1 MFRKAQAAKIGGK
14 FLSYGE
20 SGSGKSTF
28 QLTFPKVACI
38 DSETGVSHYE
48 GREITLNNGNKYN
61 NLLMVDNTSDLDE
74 LEEDLDC
81 FINGDYEGEIET
93 LSIDSETKFYNTL
106 QVGAQEVEERRAR
119 KKGGDVDD
127 AGISVKQW
135 GRIKIINMK
144 LQQAKIDLSSKGTQ
158 EVEER
163 RARKKGG
170 DVDDAGISV
179 KQWGRIKIINMKL
192 QQAKIDLSSK
202 GTHVVS
208 VAQEVEIKDDDG
220 KKVIG
225 YKPDMHKSVKFDYDT
240 ILRHYTKKDKDGN
253 VTFWVE
259 VIKDRTGVTKVGQ
272 QIENPCFDIWKDYYD
287 KMNGLETNKTSYKKD
302 LATSTES
309 MVDEADKAEVLAGE
323 WKELMKRLKDDK
335 NMDAISKVNTLI
347 KDKKIDVKK
356 IDMQPVNVLTELV
369 DFTKLQIA

>member
-1 MFRKAQAAKIGGK
+1 MSFRKARATKIGGK

-38 DSETGVSHYE
+38 DSETGIAHYE
-48 GREITLNNGNKYN
+48 GKDIELNNGKTYN
-61 NLLMVDNTSDLDE
+61 NLVMVDNTSDLDE
-74 LEEDLDC
+74 LESDLDD
-81 FINGDYEGEIET
+81 FINGEYDGQIET
-93 LSIDSETKFYNTL
+93 LSIDSETKFYNTM
-106 QVGAQEVEERRAR
+106 QIGA
-119 KKGGDVDD
+119 
-127 AGISVKQW
+127 
-135 GRIKIINMK
+135 
-144 LQQAKIDLSSKGTQ
+144 T

-208 VAQEVEIKDDDG
+208 VAQEIELKDDDG

-240 ILRHYTKKDKDGN
+240 ILRHYTKKEKDGS
-253 VTFWVE
+253 VSFWAE
-259 VIKDRTGVTKVGQ
+259 VIKDRTNVTKVGQ

-287 KMNGLETNKTSYKKD
+287 SMNGLETNTTSYKND
-302 LATSTES
+302 LKTSTES
-309 MVDEADKAEVLAGE
+309 MIDQADKSEALAAELKDILKTFKDKDTLLKVNKLMKDKGVSI
-323 WKELMKRLKDDK
+323 KELE
-335 NMDAISKVNTLI
+335 
-347 KDKKIDVKK
+347 
-356 IDMQPVNVLTELV
+356 MQTPEVLTELI
-369 DFTKLQIA
+369 DFAKLQLA

>member
-1 MFRKAQAAKIGGK
+1 MFRKAKAAKIGGK

-38 DSETGVSHYE
+38 DSETGIAHYE
-48 GREITLNNGNKYN
+48 GKDIELNNGKTYN
-61 NLLMVDNTSDLDE
+61 NLVMVDNTSDLDE
-74 LEEDLDC
+74 LESDLDD
-81 FINGDYEGEIET
+81 FINGEYDGQIET
-93 LSIDSETKFYNTL
+93 LSIDSETKFYNTM
-106 QVGAQEVEERRAR
+106 QIGA
-119 KKGGDVDD
+119 
-127 AGISVKQW
+127 
-135 GRIKIINMK
+135 
-144 LQQAKIDLSSKGTQ
+144 T

-208 VAQEVEIKDDDG
+208 VAQEIELKDDDG

-240 ILRHYTKKDKDGN
+240 ILRHYTKKEKDGS
-253 VTFWVE
+253 VSFWAE
-259 VIKDRTGVTKVGQ
+259 VIKDRTNVTKVGQ

-287 KMNGLETNKTSYKKD
+287 SMNGLETNTTSYKND
-302 LATSTES
+302 LKTSTES
-309 MVDEADKAEVLAGE
+309 MIDQADKSEALAAELKDILKTFKDKDTLLKVNKLMKDKGVSI
-323 WKELMKRLKDDK
+323 KELE
-335 NMDAISKVNTLI
+335 
-347 KDKKIDVKK
+347 
-356 IDMQPVNVLTELV
+356 MQTPEVLTELI
-369 DFTKLQIA
+369 DFAKLQLA

>member
-1 MFRKAQAAKIGGK
+1 MSFRKAKAAKIGGK

-38 DSETGVSHYE
+38 DSETGIAHYE
-48 GREITLNNGNKYN
+48 GRDITLNNGKTYN
-61 NLLMVDNTSDLDE
+61 NLVMVDNTSDLDE
-74 LEEDLDC
+74 LESDLDD
-81 FINGDYEGEIET
+81 FINGEYDGQIET
-93 LSIDSETKFYNTL
+93 LSIDSETKFYNTM
-106 QVGAQEVEERRAR
+106 QIGA
-119 KKGGDVDD
+119 
-127 AGISVKQW
+127 
-135 GRIKIINMK
+135 
-144 LQQAKIDLSSKGTQ
+144 T

-208 VAQEVEIKDDDG
+208 VAQEIELKDDDG

-253 VTFWVE
+253 VSFWAE
-259 VIKDRTGVTKVGQ
+259 VIKDRTNVTKVGQ

-287 KMNGLETNKTSYKKD
+287 SMNGLETNATSYKND
-302 LATSTES
+302 LKTSTES
-309 MVDEADKAEVLAGE
+309 MIDQADKSEALAAEFKDILKTFKDKDALLKVNKLMKDKGVSI
-323 WKELMKRLKDDK
+323 KELE
-335 NMDAISKVNTLI
+335 
-347 KDKKIDVKK
+347 
-356 IDMQPVNVLTELV
+356 MQTPEVLTELI
-369 DFTKLQIA
+369 DFAKLQLA

>member
-1 MFRKAQAAKIGGK
+1 MGFRTARSAKIGGK

-38 DSETGVSHYE
+38 DSETGVAHYE
-48 GREITLNNGNKYN
+48 GREIVLNNGNKYN

-74 LEEDLDC
+74 LEEDLNA
-81 FINGDYEGEIET
+81 FIDGEYDGQIET
-93 LSIDSETKFYNTL
+93 LSIDSESKFYSTM
-106 QVGAQEVEERRAR
+106 QIGA
-119 KKGGDVDD
+119 
-127 AGISVKQW
+127 
-135 GRIKIINMK
+135 
-144 LQQAKIDLSSKGTQ
+144 T

-220 KKVIG
+220 KRIIG

-240 ILRHYTKKDKDGN
+240 ILRHYTKKDKEGN
-253 VTFWVE
+253 VTFWAE

-272 QIENPCFDIWKDYYD
+272 QIENPCFDIWSDYYAQ
-287 KMNGLETNKTSYKKD
+287 MNGLETNKTNYKKD
-302 LATSTES
+302 LKTSTES
-309 MVDEADKAEVLAGE
+309 MVDDADKAEALANE
-323 WKELMKRLKDDK
+323 WKELMKEVKELK
-335 NMDAISKVNTLI
+335 NMDAISKINSLI
-347 KDKKIDVKK
+347 KDKKIDIKK
-356 IDMQPVNVLTELV
+356 LELQTVETLTELV
-369 DFTKLQIA
+369 DFTKLQIS

>member
-1 MFRKAQAAKIGGK
+1 MFRKAKSAKIGGK

-38 DSETGVSHYE
+38 DSETGVAHYE
-48 GREITLNNGNKYN
+48 GREIELNNGNKYN

-74 LEEDLDC
+74 LEEDLDT
-81 FINGDYEGEIET
+81 FLDGEYDGQIET
-93 LSIDSETKFYNTL
+93 LSIDSESKFYATL

-144 LQQAKIDLSSKGTQ
+144 LQQAKIDLSSKG
-158 EVEER
+158 
-163 RARKKGG
+163 
-170 DVDDAGISV
+170 I
-179 KQWGRIKIINMKL
+179 
-192 QQAKIDLSSK
+192 
-202 GTHVVS
+202 HVVS

-220 KKVIG
+220 KRVIG

-253 VTFWVE
+253 VTFWAE

-272 QIENPCFDIWKDYYD
+272 QIENPCFDIWAEYYA

-302 LATSTES
+302 IATSTES

-323 WKELMKRLKDDK
+323 WRELMKQLKEEK

-356 IDMQPVNVLTELV
+356 IDMQPVSVLTELV

>member
-1 MFRKAQAAKIGGK
+1 MGFRKAQAAKIGGK

-48 GREITLNNGNKYN
+48 GREIELNNGNKYN

-74 LEEDLDC
+74 LEEDLDA
-81 FINGDYEGEIET
+81 FINGEYDGQIET
-93 LSIDSETKFYNTL
+93 LSIDSETKFYNTM
-106 QVGAQEVEERRAR
+106 QIGA
-119 KKGGDVDD
+119 
-127 AGISVKQW
+127 
-135 GRIKIINMK
+135 
-144 LQQAKIDLSSKGTQ
+144 T

-253 VTFWVE
+253 VIFWAE

-272 QIENPCFDIWKDYYD
+272 QIENPCFDIWAEYYT
-287 KMNGLETNKTSYKKD
+287 KMNGLEINKTSYKKD
-302 LATSTES
+302 LVTSTES
-309 MVDEADKAEVLAGE
+309 MVDEADKAEVLASE
-323 WKELMKRLKDDK
+323 WKDLMKQLKEEK

-356 IDMQPVNVLTELV
+356 IDMQPASVLTELV